1 MDINIIFKDADIA
14 VIEKPVG
21 ILSQRDAKG
30 EDGLVELL
38 SEQLKCT
45 VYPVHRLDR
54 PVGGVMVYALTREAA
69 AYLSKENAIK
79 KTYLA
84 ACSGVCP
91 AVGEM
96 TDYLYKDGAK
106 GKSFVV
112 NKERRGAKYARLTY
126 EAMQTAQTEAGDFS
140 LVRVELDT
148 GRTHQIRVQFAS
160 RSMPLMG
167 DGKYGSR
174 IKGEGIGLWSHG
186 LLVSHPKTEKPMLFT
201 SNPSESPYFKLF
213 KI

>member
-1 MDINIIFKDADIA
+1 MEINIIYKDSDIA

-21 ILSQRDAKG
+21 TLSQRDAMG
-30 EDGLVELL
+30 NDGLVEIL
-38 SEQLKCT
+38 SMQLGTT

-54 PVGGVMVYALTREAA
+54 PVGGAMVYALSKSAA
-69 AYLSKENAIK
+69 AYLSRENAIK

-84 ACSGVCP
+84 AVYGTCP
-91 AVGEM
+91 PNGEM
-96 TDYLYKDGAK
+96 VDYLFKDSQK

-112 NKERRGAKYARLTY
+112 KSERRGAKYARLTY
-126 EAMQTAQTEAGDFS
+126 QTLKTVSTEAGDFS

-148 GRTHQIRVQFAS
+148 GRTHQIRVQFSS

-174 IKGEGIGLWSHG
+174 IKGQGIGLWSHG
-186 LLVSHPKTEKPMLFT
+186 LIISHPQGGKPMLFT
-201 SNPSESPYFKLF
+201 SNPQNNPYFELF
-213 KI
+213 KT